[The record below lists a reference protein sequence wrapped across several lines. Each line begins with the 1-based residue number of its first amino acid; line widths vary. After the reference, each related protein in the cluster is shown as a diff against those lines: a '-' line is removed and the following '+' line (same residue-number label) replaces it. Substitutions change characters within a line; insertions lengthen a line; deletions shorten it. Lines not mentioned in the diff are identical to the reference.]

1 VETVVNGA
9 SGGIPAYVAEPDGNG
24 PWPGVVVIH
33 DALGMTS
40 DLRRQADW
48 LAAEGFISAAPDL
61 YRGGGRIRCM
71 FSAMRQ
77 AVARRGSLFDD
88 IEATRSWLADRGE
101 CTGRIGVIGFC
112 LGGGFALLLA
122 AGGRYDA
129 SSVNY
134 GDVPK
139 DALELLAEACP
150 IVASYGAK
158 DWSLRKAPGRL
169 EETLTR
175 AGVDH
180 DIKVYPNAGHSFLNN
195 HDREETPL
203 WAVVAGKLV
212 RGDYHDASAADAR
225 RRIAG
230 FFHTHLDES

>member
-1 VETVVNGA
+1 METVVNGP
-9 SGGIPAYVAEPDGNG
+9 SGPIPVYVAIPAGSG
-24 PWPGVVVIH
+24 PWAGVVVIH

-48 LAAEGFISAAPDL
+48 LADEGFISVAPDL

-77 AVARRGSLFDD
+77 AVARRGSVFDD
-88 IEATRSWLADRGE
+88 IEATRSWLGDRDD

-122 AGGRYDA
+122 ADGRYGA

-134 GDVPK
+134 GSVPK
-139 DALELLAEACP
+139 DALDLLAEACP

-158 DWSLRKAPGRL
+158 DWGLRKAPARL
-169 EETLTR
+169 EQALTSAR
-175 AGVDH
+175 IDH
-180 DIKVYPNAGHSFLNN
+180 DIEVYPEAGHSFLND
-195 HDREETPL
+195 HDPGESPL
-203 WAVVAGKLV
+203 WALVMGKLV
-212 RGDYHDASAADAR
+212 HSDFHDASAADAR
-225 RRIAG
+225 SRIAA
-230 FFHTHLDES
+230 FFHTHLLQE